1 MTGAVTPPLSQ
12 EAALAVL
19 AILGAKDHY
28 AAMDAS
34 RDATVAELRR
44 SYLKA
49 SVLVHPDKNPHP
61 EATRAFQRVAQAW
74 AVLSNPQKRRDY
86 DQELQEGDASDE
98 VPMSP
103 DEAFAAFAFAA
114 ACASGGGFGD
124 MAESLF
130 WAQQLGLNRP
140 MTSCPGFSCGPTGD
154 ALQATTRGLC
164 LSMGLFSAG
173 LVVSFLGLPRIGSF
187 ARRMAM
193 VQGISQVVIAS
204 QVPAVRSA
212 CHNASVQAKEA
223 AGNFASQH
231 PDFASVA
238 ARLQIEGQAVCS
250 KVAAR
255 GIEAAQN
262 LKQIVDDLDFTV
274 AAEKVKGAAAEGA
287 AWLQKVREVFE
298 VEDRWSMRSC
308 LGWKEDSD
316 DEDDWY
322 AQNLRLRKQRDSW
335 KPRAGSWVRLSNLQ
349 RARHLEGSLGE
360 VIAFNRDSGRYL
372 VQLLPPRRPAL
383 PTSTSATS
391 PAVPVFQGGEPL
403 PEPVP
408 EPVVEPVSKLV
419 LLQNLRPA
427 VERTLRPPLKEANF
441 I

>member
-1 MTGAVTPPLSQ
+1 MTGAVSPLSQ

-28 AAMDAS
+28 AAMDAA
-34 RDATVAELRR
+34 RDATTAELRR

-124 MAESLF
+124 MAETLF

-187 ARRMAM
+187 ARRMAL

-204 QVPAVRSA
+204 QVPAVRLA

-223 AGNFASQH
+223 AGTFATQH
-231 PDFASVA
+231 PDFASV
-238 ARLQIEGQAVCS
+238 
-250 KVAAR
+250 VAAK
-255 GIEAAQN
+255 GTEAAEN
-262 LKQIVDDLDFTV
+262 LKQIVEELDFTV

-287 AWLQKVREVFE
+287 AGFQKVREVFE
-298 VEDRWSMRSC
+298 LEDRWSMRSC

-322 AQNLRLRKQRDSW
+322 AENLRRRKQRKTW
-335 KPRAGSWVRLSNLQ
+335 KPRAGTWVRLSNLQ

-372 VQLLPPRRPAL
+372 VQLLPPGALRCRPPGRPRRPRPCRFSRAV
-383 PTSTSATS
+383 S
-391 PAVPVFQGGEPL
+391 PC
-403 PEPVP
+403 
-408 EPVVEPVSKLV
+408 
-419 LLQNLRPA
+419 
-427 VERTLRPPLKEANF
+427 
-441 I
+441 